1 MKFDVPQ
8 KVIEKLFENG
18 YEEQIIDIVMDFSE
32 DNNREVSDI
41 PISPIIMQDSGK
53 RIIISDKVYQAY
65 QEMVNTISNPDT
77 AQEIPYF
84 LLGNM
89 KKIEGEEC
97 IFIEN
102 IEFCNQGIL
111 DDLRVS
117 IDVDK
122 FKSIVSD
129 SPYEVISIGHTHGNV
144 SEEKKSL
151 SLARNLSSDIIQKY
165 NIRDIGLNISISDIW
180 QHEAFK
186 QMASQY
192 GTKEIMQTVIMYN
205 GDIIMMSS
213 NGISKSNHI
222 QASCNNHLIPLSTG
236 CPNQI
241 INSLEKNRKR

>member
-129 SPYEVISIGHTHGNV
+129 SPYE
-144 SEEKKSL
+144 EKSL

-241 INSLEKNRKR
+241 INSLEKNKKR

>member
-41 PISPIIMQDSGK
+41 PISPIIMQDSGR

-89 KKIEGEEC
+89 KNIEGEEC

-117 IDVDK
+117 IDVDR

-186 QMASQY
+186 QIASQY

-213 NGISKSNHI
+213 NEISKSNHI
-222 QASCNNHLIPLSTG
+222 QASYNNHLIPLSTG

-241 INSLEKNRKR
+241 NQFPRKK

>member
-1 MKFDVPQ
+1 MKFDVPK

-18 YEEQIIDIVMDFSE
+18 YEDQIVDIVMDFSE
-32 DNNREVSDI
+32 DNSREVSDI
-41 PISPIIMQDSGK
+41 PISPTMMQDSGK

-65 QEMVNTISNPDT
+65 QKMINKISNPDT

-84 LLGNM
+84 LLGNI
-89 KKIEGEEC
+89 KNIEGEEC

-102 IEFCNQGIL
+102 IEFCNQESL

-117 IDVDK
+117 IDVDR
-122 FKSIVSD
+122 FKNLLSN

-144 SEEKKSL
+144 SEDKKNL
-151 SLARNLSSDIIQKY
+151 SLARNLSNDIIQKY

-186 QMASQY
+186 QIASQY
-192 GTKEIMQTVIMYN
+192 GTKEIMQTVTMYN
-205 GDIIMMSS
+205 GDIIMISPDK
-213 NGISKSNHI
+213 ISKSNNI
-222 QASCNNHLIPLSTG
+222 QASYNNHLIPLTTG

-241 INSLEKNRKR
+241 NQSPRKR

>member
-1 MKFDVPQ
+1 MKFDVPK

-18 YEEQIIDIVMDFSE
+18 YEEQIVDIVMDFSE

-65 QEMVNTISNPDT
+65 QKMVNTISNPNT

-89 KKIEGEEC
+89 KSIEGEEC

-102 IEFCNQGIL
+102 IEFCNQGSL

-117 IDVDK
+117 IDVDR

-144 SEEKKSL
+144 SEDKKSL

-165 NIRDIGLNISISDIW
+165 SIRDIGLNISISDIW

-186 QMASQY
+186 QIASQY

-205 GDIIMMSS
+205 GDIVMMSP

-222 QASCNNHLIPLSTG
+222 QASCNNHLISLSTG

-241 INSLEKNRKR
+241 NQFPRKK